1 MLGVAPGPLSA
12 ISYGASIDI
21 PSTDAA
27 ASENGFSR
35 RLNFFSIIAIVG

>member
-27 ASENGFSR
+27 ASENGASR
-35 RLNFFSIIAIVG
+35 RLKFFSIIAIVG